1 MPSLPACRLRVS
13 AATPAAKTPKEQRR
27 ERGRPALGG
36 GHDALVPKVFP
47 AASAAAPV
55 AKTPKTEML
64 GVDSRLVTPATMK
77 WVRVGLIAGIL
88 TMPAT
93 ILLYYVLGLA
103 IDFAWEGGNLV
114 RQWFWL
120 LAGLVLLKAALAWLF
135 RTGQFRA
142 SSEAKLNVRDR
153 IHRKV
158 VELGPGLLGKRR
170 TGEIANIATEGIEY
184 LDYYFSVYFVQIWV
198 AIAIPIMLCAAI
210 FWIDWVVGLWMLA
223 GVPLTPLFVGSSA
236 RGFRRISSQ
245 NADIKNR
252 NSSQYLDSIQ
262 GMTTLKM
269 FNQDKARGA
278 EMAAG
283 NEVQRRATMKLL
295 AVAQSQFIFLE
306 LGFALFSTAVAM
318 GVALYRYS
326 GGHMTPGEV
335 IAVVLISLEFSRTL
349 LLIGEFFFAGALG
362 REVARKV
369 REFLDEEPLVRNS
382 GREAPQTL
390 SGETAGIQLKG
401 VSFTYPGT
409 NTLAVRDFSMELNP
423 GETVALVGR
432 SGSGKTTVTNLLL
445 RTLDPDSG
453 EILFGG
459 IPEQHLSLEQ
469 IRKQIALVPQDPFL
483 FFGTVADNLRVAKE
497 SASDDELLNALKGAE
512 LFDFVQATP
521 KRLDTMVGDQGVALS
536 AGQAQRLAI
545 ARAILKDAPIII
557 LDEPTSQI
565 DVETETALHQ
575 ALKRLTAGKSV
586 LLIAHRLSTIEQA
599 DRIVV
604 MEDGAVAESGARDE
618 LLARGGIYAGM
629 IRTKQELERRSEPGG
644 DRRPGREGILPSVE
658 GGDALDPGV
667 LRRTPALTRNR
678 GEHLCPPWMK

>member
-1 MPSLPACRLRVS
+1 
-13 AATPAAKTPKEQRR
+13 
-27 ERGRPALGG
+27 
-36 GHDALVPKVFP
+36 
-47 AASAAAPV
+47 
-55 AKTPKTEML
+55 ML
-64 GVDSRLVTPATMK
+64 GVDDRLVTPATMK
-77 WVRVGLIAGIL
+77 WVRVGLIAGIA
-88 TMPAT
+88 TMPMT

-103 IDFAWEGGNLV
+103 VDAAWQGGNLL
-114 RQWFWL
+114 RQWFWV
-120 LAGLVLLKAALAWLF
+120 LAGLVLAKAVLAWVF

-170 TGEIANIATEGIEY
+170 TGEIANIATEGVEY

-236 RGFRRISSQ
+236 RGFRRISAR
-245 NADIKNR
+245 NEDVKNR

-269 FNQDKARGA
+269 FNREMARGR
-278 EMAAG
+278 EMEEG
-283 NEVQRRATMKLL
+283 NEVQRRTTMKLL
-295 AVAQSQFIFLE
+295 AVAQSQFVFLE

-318 GVALYRYS
+318 AVALYRYS
-326 GGHMTPGEV
+326 GGHVSPGEV
-335 IAVVLISLEFSRTL
+335 LAVVLISLEFSRTL

-362 REVARKV
+362 REVAREV
-369 REFLDEEPLVRNS
+369 REFLDEKAPVRF
-382 GREAPQTL
+382 
-390 SGETAGIQLKG
+390 TAEEESTELPADQVSIRIRD
-401 VSFTYPGT
+401 VSFTYPGSDT
-409 NTLAVRDFSMELNP
+409 PAVRNFSMDLDP

-459 IPEQHLSLEQ
+459 VPERELSLEET
-469 IRKQIALVPQDPFL
+469 RKRIALVPQDPFL
-483 FFGTVADNLRVAKE
+483 FYGTITDNLRVARE
-497 SASDDELLNALKGAE
+497 EASDDELFEALRGAE
-512 LFDFVQATP
+512 LLDFVQSCP
-521 KRLDTMVGDQGVALS
+521 DGLDTMVGDQGMALS

-545 ARAILKDAPIII
+545 ARAILKDAPVVV

-575 ALKRLTAGKSV
+575 ALQRLVRGKTV

-604 MEDGAVAESGARDE
+604 MVDGAVSEKGTRDE

-629 IRTKQELERRSEPGG
+629 IRTKKELESLAE
-644 DRRPGREGILPSVE
+644 
-658 GGDALDPGV
+658 A
-667 LRRTPALTRNR
+667 PA
-678 GEHLCPPWMK
+678 